1 MSSLVFENG
10 LVIENG
16 RVVDPATGFDAVA
29 NLYVANRTVLGI
41 GEAPPN
47 FPQDVTRIDA
57 TGLVVAPGFVDL
69 HAHLREPGY
78 DHVESIETGSLAAAA
93 GGFTTVCCMPDTRP
107 VNDNAAITRYIIERA
122 REGSVH
128 VRPIGAISK
137 GMLNEEVAAIGTMRE
152 AGAVAISD
160 DGSPVMNARLMRRAM
175 QLAKDFGMPVMTD
188 CEDQNLAG
196 GGVVHEGLPS
206 TRMGLRGIPA
216 LAEDVFTL
224 RNIQL
229 ARNTGASLHISHI
242 STAQSLEWVRDA
254 RADGVAITCEVTPHH
269 LALTDEMLQ
278 YDGNHK
284 VKPPLRPPS
293 DREALRQ
300 GVVEGWIDA
309 IATDHQPHAGSEK
322 MQEFDQCPFGI
333 LGLETAFALSL
344 ETLYHNNLVSLTR
357 LLSLFTIGPANAL
370 GLACG
375 RLETGS
381 RADIVL
387 LDLDNWWQY
396 DVNQSL
402 SKSKNTPFHGR
413 YFQGRVVTTIVDGK
427 IVWQRG

>member
-1 MSSLVFENG
+1 MSS

-29 NLYVANRTVLGI
+29 NVYVEHRTVTAI
-41 GEAPPN
+41 GEAPLG
-47 FPQDVTRIDA
+47 FPQDAARIDA
-57 TGLVVAPGFVDL
+57 GGLVVAPGFIDL
-69 HAHLREPGY
+69 HAHLREPGF

-93 GGFTTVCCMPDTRP
+93 GGFTTVCCMPDTKP

-206 TRMGLRGIPA
+206 ARMGLRGIPA

-229 ARNTGASLHISHI
+229 ARDTGANLHISHI
-242 STAQSLEWVRDA
+242 STARSLGWVREA
-254 RADGVAITCEVTPHH
+254 REQGLAVTCEVTPHH

-293 DREALRQ
+293 DRDALRQ
-300 GVVEGWIDA
+300 GIAEGWIDA
-309 IATDHQPHAGSEK
+309 IATDHQPHAGSDK
-322 MQEFDQCPFGI
+322 MQEFDRCPFGI
-333 LGLETAFALSL
+333 QGLETAFALSL
-344 ETLYHNNLVSLTR
+344 EALYHNKLISLAR
-357 LLSLFTIGPANAL
+357 LISLFTTGPAKAL

-375 RLETGS
+375 RLEAGS

-387 LDLDNWWQY
+387 LNLDSWWQY

-413 YFQGRVVTTIVDGK
+413 YFQGRVVATIVDGK
-427 IVWQRG
+427 TVWQLG

>member
-1 MSSLVFENG
+1 MSS

-29 NLYVANRTVLGI
+29 NVYVENRTVTAI
-41 GEAPPN
+41 GEAPAG
-47 FPQDVTRIDA
+47 FPQDATRIDA
-57 TGLVVAPGFVDL
+57 GGLVVAPGFVDL

-93 GGFTTVCCMPDTRP
+93 GGFTTVCCMPDTKP

-216 LAEDVFTL
+216 LAEDIFTL
-224 RNIQL
+224 RNLQL
-229 ARNTGASLHISHI
+229 ARDTGASLHLSHL
-242 STAQSLEWVRDA
+242 STARSLGWVREA
-254 RADGVAITCEVTPHH
+254 REQGLPVTCEVTPHH
-269 LALTDEMLQ
+269 LSLTDEMLQ

-293 DREALRQ
+293 DRDALRQ
-300 GVVEGWIDA
+300 GIVEGWIDA
-309 IATDHQPHAGSEK
+309 IASDHQPHAGSDK
-322 MQEFDQCPFGI
+322 MQEFDRCPFGI
-333 LGLETAFALSL
+333 QGLETAFALSL
-344 ETLYHNNLVSLTR
+344 EALYHNKLVPLAR
-357 LLSLFTIGPANAL
+357 LLSLFTIGPAKAL

-375 RLETGS
+375 RLEPGC

-387 LDLDNWWQY
+387 LNLDTWWQY
-396 DVNQSL
+396 DVNLSL
-402 SKSKNTPFHGR
+402 SKSRNTPFHGR
-413 YFQGRVVTTIVDGK
+413 YFQGRVMTTIVDGR
-427 IVWQRG
+427 IVYQLIDQR